1 MKISTLFGG
10 STSTVTLGLAA
21 TAGIWSYSLYFHLSA
36 SSSLDARSIFI
47 FWCWYLILA
56 AAAHAVAGFSRFR
69 EYRRGHLRRQDIPL
83 VTISAVVGVTYLADV
98 LANRPT
104 QEQATTNL
112 TQLGEF
118 NPDSVFNAA
127 MLQSLMAGRSTST
140 GLHGDVPVPY
150 HFLSYLFDIPP
161 LLATGLSPFEAS
173 SLLSGLHATLLV
185 NVVIIGVLFAVRK
198 INVSS
203 FVVLALAGL
212 PVIFG
217 DWKFVSSHSFMA
229 ATLITFTFLPLLYRW
244 TKMRELRWDS
254 LVLASILILSVS
266 LAKFPFGFILAAFI
280 GFFWLLRFPRQLKL
294 YVVGV
299 FWAIALLLIY
309 RELSSAGTY
318 SPSNFGIERVIAFLH
333 PGIHETYIGGQP
345 GNHDGHLMVIYSAI
359 LIQISLGFIYQSRR
373 HFQIAGAALIGILTV
388 AIITQVFATSLFPSG
403 VRWFVMG
410 VSVPVTVLTVIDL
423 LALSAKP
430 RGELKGRSFIPRKLL
445 FPALTLSAVFLTHF
459 GPLTS
464 VNLFTE
470 VERGGPIYAGVSK
483 NVTSLARSIGATG
496 ESYYGAKVAEY
507 ADSMRSFAAEQDPQV
522 TLYQHISITEFEG
535 FLSNLSG
542 PSWARGML
550 LYALTGIPL
559 VNGVEDNSMS
569 AFLMSS
575 YPDEA
580 RWSRN
585 PCYTGTAKVENIL
598 VVEVIFGDDIT
609 IRPVPENCV
618 SGPQE

>member
-1 MKISTLFGG
+1 
-10 STSTVTLGLAA
+10 
-21 TAGIWSYSLYFHLSA
+21 
-36 SSSLDARSIFI
+36 
-47 FWCWYLILA
+47 
-56 AAAHAVAGFSRFR
+56 
-69 EYRRGHLRRQDIPL
+69 
-83 VTISAVVGVTYLADV
+83 VTISAVTGVTYLADF
-98 LANRPT
+98 LADRQNLQQP
-104 QEQATTNL
+104 TTNL

-127 MLQSLMAGRSTST
+127 MLQSLMAGRGTST

-173 SLLSGLHATLLV
+173 SLLSGFRATLLV
-185 NVVIIGVLFAVRK
+185 NVVIIGVLFAVRR
-198 INVSS
+198 INVPS

-217 DWKFVSSHSFMA
+217 DWKFVSSHSFLG
-229 ATLITFTFLPLLYRW
+229 ATLITFSFLPLLYRW

-266 LAKFPFGFILAAFI
+266 LAKFPFGFVLAAFI

-294 YVVGV
+294 YVVGI
-299 FWAIALLLIY
+299 FWVIALLLIY
-309 RELSSAGTY
+309 RELSSAGTF
-318 SPSNFGIERVIAFLH
+318 SPSNFGIDRVIAFLH
-333 PGIHETYIGGQP
+333 PGIHETYIGGLP
-345 GNHDGHLMVIYSAI
+345 GNHDGHLMVVYSAI
-359 LIQISLGFIYQSRR
+359 LVQIALGFIYQSRR
-373 HFQIAGAALIGILTV
+373 HFQIAGAGLMGILAV
-388 AIITQVFATSLFPSG
+388 ALITQVFAASLYPSG

-410 VSVPVTVLTVIDL
+410 VSVPVTVLAIIDL

-430 RGELKGRSFIPRKLL
+430 RGELQGKSFIPRKML

-459 GPLTS
+459 GPLTA

-470 VERGGPIYAGVSK
+470 VEQGGPIYAGVSK
-483 NVTSLARSIGATG
+483 NVTSLARSVGATG

-507 ADSMRSFAAEQDPQV
+507 ADSMRSFAAEQDPQK
-522 TLYQHISITEFEG
+522 TLYQHISITEYEG

-550 LYALTGIPL
+550 LYAMTGVPL
-559 VNGVEDNSMS
+559 VNGVEDNSLQSFGMS
-569 AFLMSS
+569 V
-575 YPDEA
+575 YPDQA
-580 RWSRN
+580 RWSLH
-585 PCYTGTAKVENIL
+585 PCYTGTTKIENTL

-618 SGPQE
+618 SGPKE